1 MTHHCDWQAH
11 VETNRL
17 ACNSLFSKSLIG
29 VSQIRFWVTL
39 LQVRYFL
46 RTRTKKPHYEFLYA
60 ITVVKVCMKL
70 MCASVVVV

>member
-11 VETNRL
+11 VESNRL

-29 VSQIRFWVTL
+29 VSQISLGHIRFGAS
-39 LQVRYFL
+39 
-46 RTRTKKPHYEFLYA
+46 YA
-60 ITVVKVCMKL
+60 HVLKNHTMSFCMVLVKVCMKL